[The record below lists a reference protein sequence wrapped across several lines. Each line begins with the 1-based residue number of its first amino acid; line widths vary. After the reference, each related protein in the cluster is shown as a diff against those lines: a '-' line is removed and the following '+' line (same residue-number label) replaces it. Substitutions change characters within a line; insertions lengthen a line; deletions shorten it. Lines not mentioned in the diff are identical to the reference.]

1 LSWFLLRSE
10 AGMAVRGMA
19 ENMDRARLLGIPVNQ
34 LSLLLWSVA
43 GGLAALTVVLRAPAE
58 GVPLTAAAGPTVLL
72 PALAAAVVVGMRS
85 LSGAFVAGVALGV
98 LDQLVLWNVDD
109 VAPTS
114 VVLLAVIVVALLL
127 QRRSQHRAEEGESS
141 WSIVGV

>member
-43 GGLAALTVVLRAPAE
+43 GGLAALTVVLRAPSE
-58 GVPLTAAAGPTVLL
+58 GVPLSAAAGPTVLL

-85 LSGAFVAGVALGV
+85 MAGAFVVGVGLGV
-98 LDQLVLWNVDD
+98 LDQIVLWNVDGG
-109 VAPTS
+109 APTS
-114 VVLLAVIVVALLL
+114 VVMLVVIV
-127 QRRSQHRAEEGESS
+127 
-141 WSIVGV
+141 